1 MKKTLTGGLTQLGI
15 ASTEDQKNKLLKF
28 IALLVKWNK
37 VYNLTAVRE
46 PEAMLNLHL
55 FDSLSLLPYLGISQ
69 RLLDVGSGAGLPGI
83 PLAIFRSDIDFVLLD
98 SNVKK
103 TRFIQQ
109 AIVELDLKNV
119 QVVHERVEKYHANES
134 FDCIT
139 TRAFATIAETLK
151 LITPLLEAESRIL
164 FMKSNTAESE
174 LSELESGYRYKIIE
188 LTVPGISANRCLV
201 VLSRSS
207 SGKDQT

>member
-1 MKKTLTGGLTQLGI
+1 MKNELESGLEQLEISFTQEQL
-15 ASTEDQKNKLLKF
+15 DKLLQF
-28 IALLVKWNK
+28 IDLLIKWNK
-37 VYNLTAVRE
+37 VYNLTAVRK
-46 PEAMLNLHL
+46 PEDMVSLHL
-55 FDSLSLLPYLGISQ
+55 LDSLSLLIHLENFD

-83 PLAIFRSDIDFVLLD
+83 PLAIFRPEQQFVLLD

-109 AIVELDLKNV
+109 AIIDLKLSNI
-119 QVVHERVEKYHANES
+119 QVVHNRVEKYQPDVL

-151 LITPLLEAESRIL
+151 LVEHLLAKQSRLL

-174 LSELESGYRYKIIE
+174 LNQTESNFTHEIIE
-188 LTVPGISANRCLV
+188 LSVPGIEANRRLV
-201 VLSRSS
+201 VLSR
-207 SGKDQT
+207 

>member
-1 MKKTLTGGLTQLGI
+1 MKNELESGLEQLGI
-15 ASTEDQKNKLLKF
+15 DFTQEQLGKLLQF
-28 IALLVKWNK
+28 IDLLIKWNK
-37 VYNLTAVRE
+37 VYNLTAVRK
-46 PEAMLNLHL
+46 PEDMVSLHL
-55 FDSLSLLPYLGISQ
+55 LDSLSLLAHLENFD

-83 PLAIFRSDIDFVLLD
+83 PLAIFRPGQQFVLLD

-109 AIVELDLKNV
+109 AIIDLKLKNV
-119 QVVHERVEKYHANES
+119 QVVHNRVEKYQPDVL

-151 LITPLLEAESRIL
+151 LVEHLLAKQSRIL

-174 LSELESGYRYKIIE
+174 LNQIESSFTHEIIE
-188 LTVPGISANRCLV
+188 LSVPGIEANRRLV
-201 VLSRSS
+201 VLSR
-207 SGKDQT
+207 

>member
-1 MKKTLTGGLTQLGI
+1 MKKKLTDGLAQLGI
-15 ASTEDQKNKLLKF
+15 ESTSDQQNKLLTF
-28 IALLVKWNK
+28 IELLAKWNK

-55 FDSLSLLPYLGISQ
+55 FDSLSLLPHLGAPR

-83 PLAIFRSDIDFVLLD
+83 PLSIFRSDIDFVLLD

-109 AIVELDLKNV
+109 AIVELDLKNI
-119 QVVHERVEKYHANES
+119 QVAHERIEKYHPEGS

-139 TRAFATIAETLK
+139 TRAFATIAETLE
-151 LITPLLEAESRIL
+151 LITPILEAESRIL

-174 LSELESGYRYKIIE
+174 LSELASNYRHKVVQ

-207 SGKDQT
+207 SGKDQA